1 MTITHRDNG
10 DLEAHR
16 RRTERMLNTDK
27 PAMHSDRTERTLK
40 AFQPKQPQLPQPTPT
55 ENNAAAVVE
64 LMGVEFPIHH
74 THHTHPTPTNGTPQ
88 DYSHLRMRS
97 TQFVRQPTPVV
108 YTESD
113 RAIMRTADH

>member
-10 DLEAHR
+10 DLEEHR
-16 RRTERMLNTDK
+16 SRTARMLGSGKQSITSTRTEL
-27 PAMHSDRTERTLK
+27 TLK
-40 AFQPKQPQLPQPTPT
+40 PFHQQQQPKQPTQPTPV

-74 THHTHPTPTNGTPQ
+74 THTTPTNGTPQ
-88 DYSHLRMRS
+88 DLSHLRMRS
-97 TQFVRQPTPVV
+97 TQFARQPTPVV
-108 YTESD
+108 YTETD